1 MYTSEKL
8 FFFLLPKD
16 EGVYRCRVDYEDS
29 PTRNYKVNLSI
40 IGNRIR
46 FCITMHLDA
55 FSAYF
60 LWTSCNN
67 LSFSVPP
74 SSPRIRNQGQELITN
89 GRLGPVAENE
99 LIDLTCDTVGG
110 R

>member
-1 MYTSEKL
+1 M
-8 FFFLLPKD
+8 
-16 EGVYRCRVDYEDS
+16 DYEDS

-46 FCITMHLDA
+46 RALMYSLCILTHFYVA
-55 FSAYF
+55 QSKR
-60 LWTSCNN
+60 THNTN
-67 LSFSVPP
+67 SFSVPP

-110 R
+110 ISNVCM